1 MLTTFFDLLE
11 RERESVCV
19 CVGGG
24 GVYKGKISNN
34 GSYTWIEAGVG
45 VDIIIYAIVYRSTCL
60 KLKYC
65 GPSL

>member
-1 MLTTFFDLLE
+1 MLTTFLTCWRV
-11 RERESVCV
+11 RECVYVCV
-19 CVGGG
+19 C

-34 GSYTWIEAGVG
+34 GSYTWIEVGVG
-45 VDIIIYAIVYRSTCL
+45 VDNIMYAIVYRSTCL